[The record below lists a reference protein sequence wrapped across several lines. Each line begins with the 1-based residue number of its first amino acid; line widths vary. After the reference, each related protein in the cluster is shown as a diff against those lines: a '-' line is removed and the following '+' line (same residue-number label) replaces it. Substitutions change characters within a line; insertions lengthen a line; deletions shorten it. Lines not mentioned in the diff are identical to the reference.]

1 MIDRTSRFEMRTD
14 SDFMDRV
21 DRWRSEQPDVPNRS
35 EAARRL
41 MELGLERSN
50 EVRFSAGEKLIV
62 AMLSDLLK
70 ANKVDSEID
79 PKFIMSAIYGGH
91 YWALN
96 WELSGLFHDH
106 EDRKQVVSFVVDV
119 LDMWDFIETGYSRL
133 SDGDKLRVE
142 TEAAPFGKHVAFRG
156 FDGNNET
163 TYMSV
168 ARFLIGD
175 MGRFQRF
182 KGREL
187 NSHMPMIDGY
197 QRMFRAFEPMRAVL
211 TGGELN
217 ATQIIQLLQAK
228 THPSR
233 RGAAS

>member
-1 MIDRTSRFEMRTD
+1 LEPDILDRIDN
-14 SDFMDRV
+14 
-21 DRWRSEQPDVPNRS
+21 WRSDQSGVPNRS
-35 EAARRL
+35 EAARQL
-41 MELGLERSN
+41 IELGLERAS
-50 EVRFSAGEKLIV
+50 EVRLTAGEKLIIT
-62 AMLSDLLK
+62 MLSDLLK
-70 ANKVDSEID
+70 AHKVDSEVD

-106 EDRKQVVSFVVDV
+106 EDRKQVVSFVVNV
-119 LDMWDFIETGYSRL
+119 LDMWDFIEAGYSRL
-133 SDGDKLRVE
+133 SEGDKLRVE
-142 TEAAPFGKHVAFRG
+142 TEATPFGKHVSFRG

-182 KGREL
+182 KGRDL

-211 TGGELN
+211 MGGELN

-233 RGAAS
+233 REAAS